1 MWMQNGQIEGKV
13 ITNLKYPLERL
24 LTKKRFILNVSVV
37 SKNLEVYIL
46 TKRIMCSRKKLWKIW
61 V

>member
-1 MWMQNGQIEGKV
+1 MQNGQIEGKV
-13 ITNLKYPLERL
+13 ITNFKNSLERL

-37 SKNLEVYIL
+37 SKNVG
-46 TKRIMCSRKKLWKIW
+46 

>member
-1 MWMQNGQIEGKV
+1 MQNGQIEGKV
-13 ITNLKYPLERL
+13 ITNFKNPLERL

-37 SKNLEVYIL
+37 SKILGVQIL
-46 TKRIMCSRKKLWKIW
+46 TKRIMCMRKKLWKIW